1 MLLGTFLL
9 RHLGLRKHISQL
21 LVPAFKLLEK
31 KLVSAHEPSHPE
43 LSPAP
48 SLVLRGVS
56 FSDFQVQVG
65 LGAADHHDALEQA
78 CGCLS
83 SSALMAF
90 HKEY

>member
-48 SLVLRGVS
+48 SLVLCGFS
-56 FSDFQVQVG
+56 FQTFRFRWASVLQTTTTRWSRPVG
-65 LGAADHHDALEQA
+65 
-78 CGCLS
+78 
-83 SSALMAF
+83 AF
-90 HKEY
+90 LLQL